1 MPSDGGPSESEL
13 QKILEQCD
21 LASQS
26 AQSTPIYGSLVSLTN
41 IGTSPIPR
49 RLNYNRTIST
59 SRLSL
64 ATSDSRNSWHRAADS
79 NRRHEPVEHENI
91 TVSSPKAVISDC

>member
-1 MPSDGGPSESEL
+1 MPSDGGPSECEL

-26 AQSTPIYGSLVSLTN
+26 AQSTPIYGSIVSLTN

-49 RLNYNRTIST
+49 RLNYNRAMST

-64 ATSDSRNSWHRAADS
+64 ATNDSRNSWYRAAD
-79 NRRHEPVEHENI
+79 NRRHEPVEHESI